1 MNLAD
6 ALPEEEK
13 PGKRTRLIPR
23 RARKPRPWVV
33 DGVAMRGQLGIL
45 FGEPSAGKSLL
56 SLHIAIMVASREE
69 WGPFKLIESGPV
81 LLVNREDDIEEIDRR
96 TWAIEHT
103 QPIPEE
109 IPLEYLDRPSTH
121 IVMRDKEGKL
131 DKTAFYNELIN
142 HIREIGAKLVILD
155 PLIELAGNLDENNN
169 IEMNFLVEALRQI
182 AIITDCAILAV
193 HHTRKGATAGS
204 MDGMRGASAIAGRV
218 RCANQVVTLPEGH
231 GFDVPEEKRKRYK
244 GVLSA
249 KQNYA
254 DATREDW
261 LEIVAFRDEAINQW
275 SPAMQHVVLSDSLDT
290 PAVAEFLDGKR
301 ATFHGNSKVAAH
313 RLVAERFDVKPA
325 IAKAKIETME
335 REGKLT
341 LEDKYD
347 DTAKKRVP
355 HFVNPNPA
363 PF

>member
-1 MNLAD
+1 MNLED
-6 ALPEEEK
+6 AVSEEDNRGE
-13 PGKRTRLIPR
+13 RVSLFPR
-23 RARKPRPWVV
+23 RERVPRPWVI

-56 SLHIAIMVASREE
+56 SLHIAVMVASGEQ
-69 WGPFKLIESGPV
+69 WGPFTLVDPGPV
-81 LLVNREDDIEEIDRR
+81 LLVNREDDVQEIDRR

-109 IPLEYLDRPSTH
+109 TRIEYLDRPSTH
-121 IVMRDKEGKL
+121 IAMRDEEGKL
-131 DKTAFYNELIN
+131 VTTSFYNELKD
-142 HIREIGAKLVILD
+142 HIQETGAKLVILD

-169 IEMNFLVEALRQI
+169 VEMNFLVEMLRQI
-182 AIITDCAILAV
+182 AIATDCAILAV

-231 GFDVPEEKRKRYK
+231 GFDVPEEKRRRYK
-244 GVLSA
+244 GILSA

-261 LEIVAFRDEAINQW
+261 LEIVVFHDEAIGQW
-275 SPAMQHVVLSDSLDT
+275 SPAMQPVTLRDT
-290 PAVAEFLDGKR
+290 LVSSEVAEFLDGKR
-301 ATFHGNSKVAAH
+301 ATFDSRSNVAVH
-313 RLVAERFDVKPA
+313 KLVAERFDVKPGV
-325 IAKAKIETME
+325 AKAKIQAME
-335 REGKLT
+335 RDGL
-341 LEDKYD
+341 LIREDRHDK
-347 DTAKKRVP
+347 TAKKSVP
-355 HFVNPNPA
+355 HFVNTNPV